1 MHFRS
6 RAATPYYEGEIL
18 RELMIMSVVLTVV
31 VVAIYI
37 SFAS

>member
-1 MHFRS
+1 V
-6 RAATPYYEGEIL
+6 TPYYEGEIL

>member
-1 MHFRS
+1 
-6 RAATPYYEGEIL
+6 L
-18 RELMIMSVVLTVV
+18 RELMIISVVLTVV

>member
-1 MHFRS
+1 M
-6 RAATPYYEGEIL
+6 TPYYEGEIL